1 MKTLLIFWKLRNQ
14 IHCPGSVGRLV
25 SSYIQIQSFDTN
37 NTKSRVRMDQNKKTK
52 LDFEMANNTS
62 YKHPSTVYII
72 KILQNFK
79 VPFHEQN

>member
-1 MKTLLIFWKLRNQ
+1 
-14 IHCPGSVGRLV
+14 
-25 SSYIQIQSFDTN
+25 
-37 NTKSRVRMDQNKKTK
+37 MDQNKKTK